1 MSEEEKITR
10 TMTTVE
16 KVQLSLSF
24 ASPVLV
30 FLFFIVIFV
39 SLVKFD
45 KDRFYPSYDLIKSNY
60 SLLQE
65 ENYTYGDIKP
75 DSELVLLINK
85 KKDLVENKA
94 NVYNERLGIVKNKA
108 MIDLRKIYN
117 GYILKLNEISKN
129 ARHEKYL
136 TKAEYQDVIELLP
149 TENQMDKINESLPKP
164 FFINF
169 IKAVFMAILLQIIIY
184 NIIVQPLKLI
194 RKDKSL

>member
-1 MSEEEKITR
+1 MSEEKTTR
-10 TMTTVE
+10 TMTTLE

-45 KDRFYPSYDLIKSNY
+45 KDRFYPSYDLIKINY
-60 SLLQE
+60 SLLQKE
-65 ENYTYGDIKP
+65 SYSYSNIKP
-75 DSELVLLINK
+75 DPELVSLIDK
-85 KKDLVENKA
+85 KKDLIENKA
-94 NVYNERLGIVKNKA
+94 DVYNEHLGIVKNKA
-108 MIDLRKIYN
+108 MMDLRKIYN

-169 IKAVFMAILLQIIIY
+169 LKAVFMAVLLQIIIY

>member
-1 MSEEEKITR
+1 MSEEKTTR
-10 TMTTVE
+10 TMTTLE

-45 KDRFYPSYDLIKSNY
+45 KERFYPSYDLIKSNY
-60 SLLQE
+60 SLLQKE
-65 ENYTYGDIKP
+65 SYSYSNIRP
-75 DSELVLLINK
+75 NPELVSLIDK
-85 KKDLVENKA
+85 KKDLIENKA
-94 NVYNERLGIVKNKA
+94 DVYNEHLGIVKNKA

-169 IKAVFMAILLQIIIY
+169 LKAVFMAVLLQIIIY

>member
-1 MSEEEKITR
+1 MSEEKTR
-10 TMTTVE
+10 TMTTLE

-24 ASPVLV
+24 ASPVLI
-30 FLFFIVIFV
+30 FFFFIIMFIF
-39 SLVKFD
+39 LVKFD
-45 KDRFYPSYDLIKSNY
+45 KDSFYPSYDLIKSNY

-65 ENYTYGDIKP
+65 EKYEYNSNKP
-75 DSELVLLINK
+75 EMELLYLIDK
-85 KKDLVENKA
+85 KKVSIE
-94 NVYNERLGIVKNKA
+94 NKA

-169 IKAVFMAILLQIIIY
+169 IKAVTMAVLLQVIIY
-184 NIIVQPLKLI
+184 NIIVQPLKLMK
-194 RKDKSL
+194 RNKSL

>member
-1 MSEEEKITR
+1 MSEEKTTR
-10 TMTTVE
+10 TMTTLE

-60 SLLQE
+60 SLLQKE
-65 ENYTYGDIKP
+65 SYSYSNIKP
-75 DSELVLLINK
+75 DPELVSLIDK
-85 KKDLVENKA
+85 KKDLIENKA
-94 NVYNERLGIVKNKA
+94 DVYNEHLGIVKNKA
-108 MIDLRKIYN
+108 MMDLRKIYN

-129 ARHEKYL
+129 ARHGKYL

-169 IKAVFMAILLQIIIY
+169 LKAVFMAVLLQIIIY

>member
-1 MSEEEKITR
+1 MSEEKTTR
-10 TMTTVE
+10 TMTTLE

-60 SLLQE
+60 SLLQKE
-65 ENYTYGDIKP
+65 SYSYSNIRP
-75 DSELVLLINK
+75 NPELVSLIDK
-85 KKDLVENKA
+85 KKDLIENKA
-94 NVYNERLGIVKNKA
+94 DVYNEHLGIVKNKA

-169 IKAVFMAILLQIIIY
+169 LKAVFMAVLLQIIIY